1 MPGICWYPAKRTGMA
16 REIKVAPRIVIFVL
30 DRDPEGS
37 AVRDV
42 FMVLHGKLWDSSQ
55 ATGRAR

>member
-1 MPGICWYPAKRTGMA
+1 MPGICWYPAKRTGAA

-42 FMVLHGKLWDSSQ
+42 FMSNNRRRKYD
-55 ATGRAR
+55 